1 MSVRTPNT
9 ASPGQPGDPSRSE
22 PPYSWRLFIGMLL
35 AIIVGGAILAVA
47 LGLNPLTLQRSG
59 PAVQAT
65 PATAGPPIA
74 TLPAPVATATPAI
87 ISTPAS
93 GAGSTAVPTAQA
105 GGAPAAV
112 QTPVAIATS
121 RATTVPAATGA
132 RTGGTPTATEAAIP
146 TAEAQPTPV
155 QAAVPP
161 ELAAAIINGYDKYW
175 SVRVQA
181 MGDPGNTAIDLES
194 VMAGDEL
201 AIARKTLA
209 EYRNDGEAFRTTVKH
224 QIWITRATSDEAE
237 VVDQYTATT
246 LKVDP
251 ETKEPVEPQPEVEQL
266 SGRFVLQ
273 ALDGAW
279 KVVTESYQ

>member
-1 MSVRTPNT
+1 MSVRTPHT
-9 ASPGQPGDPSRSE
+9 ASPGPPGDPPGE
-22 PPYSWRLFIGMLL
+22 PPYPWRLFIGMLL
-35 AIIVGGAILAVA
+35 AIIVGGAVLAVA

-65 PATAGPPIA
+65 PATAAPPVA
-74 TLPAPVATATPAI
+74 TLPAPAATATPAI

-93 GAGSTAVPTAQA
+93 GPASTAVPTAQG

-112 QTPVAIATS
+112 QTPVVVSTSQATAS
-121 RATTVPAATGA
+121 AATGP
-132 RTGGTPTATEAAIP
+132 RTGGTPAPTEAVIP